1 MELLEVES
9 SVVVF
14 TALALLLAAAV
25 LLRRRREEAA
35 ASVGSPAAACAHDEP
50 SSRRLAAPRQA
61 VPQPEAVSVDP
72 EPGQES
78 KSCTGT
84 ASAPE
89 DNLVA
94 PICGSEPVS
103 ESPSVPEAV
112 SVPEPL
118 LEPSMRPIISELFPN
133 TVNELCFVKDTL
145 SLALTSGPETAPQP
159 EAIAKKNPV
168 PVQENNHQLEPVL
181 EPLSTPE
188 PVPETIPQVEPV
200 HETLVAPEPVSK
212 TVPQLEPVHETLVA
226 PEPFPETIPV
236 PEPVH
241 ETLVAPEAV
250 PETLIQLESAIEKCY
265 ALEQVSKPVE
275 PVLEQLSETEPTSEQ
290 ELEAVVLVSEPLSV
304 AQVIPEESSSSKPV
318 SDLQPVVQSESEPKE
333 FLQVVAE
340 RLFGPVDESVFAPLP
355 RSDQEKPPT
364 REPVAE
370 QAADDAVPQ
379 ADLQPEPEPNGA
391 AVEDDKVTF
400 TPGKKALKFETLMTK
415 EELEEE
421 QRVQQEQLAAIFLL
435 LRENAEALGEVT
447 EGDMEEQLKLYSL

>member
-9 SVVVF
+9 SVVVI
-14 TALALLLAAAV
+14 TALGLLLAAAV

-35 ASVGSPAAACAHDEP
+35 ASVGSPAAACARDEP
-50 SSRRLAAPRQA
+50 STRRLAAPRQA

-89 DNLVA
+89 DNLVE

-103 ESPSVPEAV
+103 EAV
-112 SVPEPL
+112 SVSDPL

-133 TVNELCFVKDTL
+133 TVNELCFVKETL

-159 EAIAKKNPV
+159 EAIAKKPPV
-168 PVQENNHQLEPVL
+168 
-181 EPLSTPE
+181 
-188 PVPETIPQVEPV
+188 PVPETI
-200 HETLVAPEPVSK
+200 
-212 TVPQLEPVHETLVA
+212 PQLEPVHETLVA

-250 PETLIQLESAIEKCY
+250 PETLNQLESAIEKCY
-265 ALEQVSKPVE
+265 ALEQVSKSTVE

-304 AQVIPEESSSSKPV
+304 AQVIPEELWSSKPV
-318 SDLQPVVQSESEPKE
+318 SDLQPESEPKE

-340 RLFGPVDESVFAPLP
+340 RLFGPADESVFAALP
-355 RSDQEKPPT
+355 RSDREKPPT
-364 REPVAE
+364 PEPVAE
-370 QAADDAVPQ
+370 RAADDAVPQ
-379 ADLQPEPEPNGA
+379 ADLQPEPEPQPELNGCNRSSWR
-391 AVEDDKVTF
+391 
-400 TPGKKALKFETLMTK
+400 L
-415 EELEEE
+415 
-421 QRVQQEQLAAIFLL
+421 
-435 LRENAEALGEVT
+435 
-447 EGDMEEQLKLYSL
+447 SSCS